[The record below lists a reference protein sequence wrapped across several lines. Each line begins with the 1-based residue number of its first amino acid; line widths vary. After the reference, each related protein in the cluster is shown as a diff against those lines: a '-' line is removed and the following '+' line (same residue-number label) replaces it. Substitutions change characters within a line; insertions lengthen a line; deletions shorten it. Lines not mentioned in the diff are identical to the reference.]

1 MAGWDEVLR
10 ETQVTPGSYDV
21 VRRKYLYKLSEYTH
35 RNTIAYYSGFLTNGN
50 HNNIDIN
57 DSDMTG
63 FMNALTGVDTSNG
76 LDLILHTPGGNPM
89 AAEAI
94 ISYLRNKFSNNIR
107 VIVPQIAMSAGTMM
121 ACAGKTII
129 MGKHSS
135 LGPVDPQ
142 FNGTPAYEIIQM
154 YNEARDNLKSDHPEV
169 LYWKLVLERYAPAFV
184 YTALSSIN
192 LASELVR
199 KWLGT
204 CMFNALEDASK
215 IEHIVQQLNNHKDT
229 KAHGRHFDV
238 QKCREIGLNIT
249 DLESDSE
256 LQDRVLS
263 IHHAYM
269 LTFNN
274 TTAEKIIENHDSKAW
289 ICNRR
294 T

>member
-21 VRRKYLYKLSEYTH
+21 VRRKYLRKLSEYTH
-35 RNTIAYYSGFLTNGN
+35 RNTIAYYSGFLTNGS

-63 FMNALTGVDTSNG
+63 FMNALTGVDTSSG

-169 LYWKLVLERYAPAFV
+169 LYWRLVLERYVPAFM
-184 YTALSSIN
+184 YTATSSID

-204 CMFNALEDASK
+204 CMFDALADAEK
-215 IEHIVQQLNNHKDT
+215 IENIVCQLNNHEDT
-229 KAHGRHFDV
+229 KMHGRHFDV
-238 QKCREIGLNIT
+238 QKCREIGLHIT

-274 TTAEKIIENHDSKAW
+274 TTAEKIIENHDGEAW